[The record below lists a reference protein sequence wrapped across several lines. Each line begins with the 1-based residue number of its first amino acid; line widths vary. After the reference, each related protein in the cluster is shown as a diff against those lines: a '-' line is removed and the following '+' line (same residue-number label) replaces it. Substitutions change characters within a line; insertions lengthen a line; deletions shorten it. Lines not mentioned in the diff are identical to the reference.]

1 MKKHYTKY
9 LFLAMTLLLAS
20 NSFGAVIIIN
30 NVDDP
35 GLGLNDPTVVA
46 PVGGNPGTTLGAQRL
61 NVLQR
66 GADIWAATKNLTVD
80 VILQATFQDR
90 GFTPCTPTSG
100 VLGAAGTISIF
111 ADFPGLIWPS
121 TWYHGALANRQGGV
135 DFTPG
140 PPDPG
145 FLVPPFNDEIVVF
158 LNPNLN
164 TPSCLTGIPWYYG
177 LDNLAPAGSIDLL
190 NVVLHEY
197 DHGLGFANFIDED
210 GDVSAGDPPGSGPQ
224 GMPDIYTVY
233 TRDNTTGKQWN
244 QMKDS
249 ERAASAINTE
259 NVVWNGPNVNA
270 QVPFTLDFGI
280 NVIITDPPP
289 LAGEIE
295 AGLASFG
302 PPADPTNFGG
312 AVVLGD
318 DGGGPGTATDG
329 CEPLTNG
336 GAINGNVALLDR
348 GLCTFV
354 TKAQNAQA
362 AGATALIIANTLGR
376 GAFGPGGADP
386 TITIPVVGISNADG
400 DDIKA
405 NLPGVD
411 VIAQTDFSHRAGAD
425 SDNHALLFAPN
436 PVQPGSSIS
445 HWDSAATPNLLMEPA
460 INSDLKGATNL
471 DLSPFQGTD
480 IGWDNALYCPDS
492 SDQSP
497 TVVVNGCDSGVP
509 NTVGPYTTFPKP
521 KKGVNSGNVAGG
533 CTIADTLNNC
543 LGNSEFKACVASVTK
558 QLKKQG
564 VLTKTQRKDIINCA
578 TP

>member
-1 MKKHYTKY
+1 MKTHCTKF
-9 LFLAMTLLLAS
+9 LFLALTLLLAT
-20 NSFGAVIIIN
+20 NSFGGAVIIIN

-35 GLGLNDPTVVA
+35 GLGLNDPTPVA

-100 VLGAAGTISIF
+100 VLGAAGTINIF
-111 ADFPGLIWPS
+111 SDFPGQIWRA
-121 TWYHGALANRQGGV
+121 TWYHGALTNRQVGV
-135 DFTPG
+135 DVTPG

-158 LNPNLN
+158 LNPNLD
-164 TPSCLTGIPWYYG
+164 TASCLTGIPWYYG
-177 LDNLAPAGSIDLL
+177 FDNLAPASSVDLL

-197 DHGLGFANFIDED
+197 DHGLGFANFIDD
-210 GDVSAGDPPGSGPQ
+210 ATGTAINGL
-224 GMPDIYTVY
+224 PDIYTVY
-233 TRDNTTGKQWN
+233 TKDNTTGKQWN
-244 QMKDS
+244 QMTDA

-259 NVVWNGPNVNA
+259 NVIWNGPNVTA
-270 QVPFTLDFGI
+270 LVPFVLDFGI
-280 NVIITDPPP
+280 NVIITDPAP
-289 LAGEIE
+289 LAGIVE
-295 AGLASFG
+295 AGTASFG
-302 PPADPTNFGG
+302 PLPDPVNFGG

-336 GAINGNVALLDR
+336 SAISGNVALLDR

-354 TKAQNAQA
+354 TKAGNAQA

-386 TITIPVVGISNADG
+386 SITIPVVGISNADG

-405 NLPGVD
+405 NLPGVN
-411 VIAQTDFSHRAGAD
+411 VIAQTDFTHRAGAD
-425 SDNHALLFAPN
+425 SDNHALLNAPN

-445 HWDSAATPNLLMEPA
+445 HWDPSATPNLLMEPA

-471 DLSPFQGTD
+471 DLSPAQGTD
-480 IGWDNALYCPDS
+480 IGWDNMLYCPDS

-497 TVVVNGCDSGVP
+497 TVMVDSCDSGVP
-509 NTVGPYTTFPKP
+509 NTVGPYTTFPRP
-521 KKGVNSGNVAGG
+521 RKGINSGNVAGG

-543 LGNSEFKACVASVTK
+543 LGNPDQKGCVASVTK
-558 QLKKQG
+558 QLKRQG
-564 VLTKTQRKDIINCA
+564 VLTKAQRNDIIDCV
-578 TP
+578 P